1 MRPTL
6 SDLETAIENEDEKG
20 VLQILPHIALTPRTS
35 EKLLGMTAECPPLF
49 ALLLSRLPEL
59 GGVLSL
65 TRKTCFSLTN
75 RSQVKRMLNEPSLSS
90 MPKIIL
96 SERTTVMLIKDER
109 IKTEELTTSQIRA
122 FVWALSNTIANG
134 VFGFV
139 IGASLAGEMAS
150 RKMLGTIIEGTSTY
164 SLVCRHILLKRP
176 NAHELLLWMSQQN
189 NVHLKLAASEC
200 AVVLDARVIAFRMLF
215 LAISNPVPDLEEMIE
230 TMHEEGYTQESIG
243 LSAKLVGLYRGARYS
258 DNFTRQEPE
267 V

>member
-1 MRPTL
+1 MRPAL
-6 SDLETAIENEDEKG
+6 SELETAILNEDEESVKR
-20 VLQILPHIALTPRTS
+20 LLPHVTLTPRTS
-35 EKLLGMTAECPPLF
+35 EKLLGMASECPSLF
-49 ALLLSRLPEL
+49 SLLLARLPKPD
-59 GGVLSL
+59 GVLAL
-65 TRKTCFSLTN
+65 TRKTCFSLTK
-75 RSQVKRMLNEPSLSS
+75 RSQVKKMLNEPSLTI

-96 SERTTVMLIKDER
+96 SERTTAMLIKDER

-139 IGASLAGEMAS
+139 IGASLAGEVTS

-176 NAHELLLWMSQQN
+176 DAHELLLWMSQQN
-189 NVHLKLAASEC
+189 NVHLKLASGDAL
-200 AVVLDARVIAFRMLF
+200 VLDSRVIAFRMLY
-215 LAISNPVPDLEEMIE
+215 LAALNANPDLEEMIE
-230 TMHEEGYTQESIG
+230 TMREEGHTQESIS

-258 DNFTRQEPE
+258 DSFTRQEPE